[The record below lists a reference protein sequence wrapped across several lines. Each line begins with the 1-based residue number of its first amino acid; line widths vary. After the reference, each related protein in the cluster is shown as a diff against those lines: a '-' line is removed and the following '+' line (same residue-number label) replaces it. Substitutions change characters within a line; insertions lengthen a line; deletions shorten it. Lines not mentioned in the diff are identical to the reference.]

1 MDMYVVVLRLL
12 QVFVL
17 RREALRQEG
26 APPPKESLKLNGAIF
41 RCMYQAVNCASDA
54 VTSIVLPVLPLLPS
68 LMDTQ
73 SNDNYFDVEKNA
85 EVIRKIEQEI
95 IAGKDVQLHYLRRI
109 RILLPIFPE
118 ARRSLL
124 LHTIMTSLK
133 RLKESFAQAAAPI
146 KESAM
151 LTVSQ
156 MFEVVGAL
164 PLAVAD
170 FQDLFALVHAFL
182 EVLSK
187 KCPFLAHD
195 RIIVRVWACCER
207 RCSRWPTRA
216 TTTPR
221 SSRTFCSLPA
231 RARRAT
237 PRCRS
242 CRSRTSERFSSTWR
256 CRATC
261 TAPQQ

>member
-1 MDMYVVVLRLL
+1 MDMYVIVLKLL

-17 RREALRQEG
+17 QREALQQEG
-26 APPPKESLKLNGAIF
+26 EAPPKESLKLNGAIF

-54 VTSIVLPVLPLLPS
+54 VTSIVLPVLSMLPS

-73 SNDNYFDVEKNA
+73 SNDNYFDVEKNV

-95 IAGKDVQLHYLRRI
+95 ISGKDVQLHYLRRI
-109 RILLPIFPE
+109 RSLLPIFPE

-124 LHTIMTSLK
+124 LHTTMTSLK
-133 RLKESFAQAAAPI
+133 RLKESFVQATNLI

-164 PLAVAD
+164 PLTVAD
-170 FQDLFALVHAFL
+170 FQDLFSLAHTFL

-195 RIIVRVWACCER
+195 RIIVRAWACCER
-207 RCSRWPTRA
+207 RYNPWLLRA
-216 TTTPR
+216 TTTLR
-221 SSRTFCSLPA
+221 SSRTSFCPLA

-237 PRCRS
+237 PRYLSYHR
-242 CRSRTSERFSSTWR
+242 RTLERCSLAWLCPVISTTR
-256 CRATC
+256 LR
-261 TAPQQ
+261 